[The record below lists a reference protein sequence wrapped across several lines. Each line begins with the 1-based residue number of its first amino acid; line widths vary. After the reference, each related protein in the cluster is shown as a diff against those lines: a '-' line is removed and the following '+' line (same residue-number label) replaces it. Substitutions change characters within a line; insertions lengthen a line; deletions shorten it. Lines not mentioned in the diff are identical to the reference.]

1 MWIEIKRF
9 IAAGLQETE
18 REQRDF
24 LDSAAARRPDIKVIV
39 VLVST
44 AVLLTFQNYVIRSG
58 DSGWT
63 LEAAQAWLPGG
74 WADPFVA
81 WATAAENRR
90 LFDLTYWALGQQIVY
105 VVVPVAIIRL
115 LFREPLANYG
125 VKLRGMWRFLPLYC
139 AMALVMLPL
148 VYLASR
154 GEQFQKT
161 YPFYKLAPDE
171 PLWPRFFA
179 WEALYIL
186 QFMALEFFFRGYVL
200 HGVRRRFGSYAI
212 FVMMIPY
219 CMIHFGKP
227 MPETCGAIVA
237 GIVLGFM
244 SLATRSIWL
253 GALLH
258 IAVALAMDFAAIG
271 KRFL

>member
-1 MWIEIKRF
+1 MWQQLKQF
-9 IAAGLQETE
+9 IDDGLQATN
-18 REQRDF
+18 REHQDF
-24 LDSAAARRPDIKVIV
+24 LRSSAASRPDVKTIV

-44 AVLLTFQNYVIRSG
+44 AILLTFQNYAVRSG

-63 LEAAQAWLPGG
+63 LDVAENWLPSA
-74 WADPFVA
+74 WAVSLKA

-90 LFDLTYWALGQQIVY
+90 LFDLTYWAIGQQIVY
-105 VVVPVAIIRL
+105 VVVPVAIIKL
-115 LFREPLANYG
+115 VFRERLADYG
-125 VKLRGMWRFLPLYC
+125 VKLRGMWQYVPLYT

-148 VYLASR
+148 VLVASH
-154 GEQFQKT
+154 GERFQET
-161 YPFYKLAPDE
+161 YPFYKLAPGE

-200 HGVRRRFGSYAI
+200 HGVRRRFGAYAI

-227 MPETCGAIVA
+227 MPETCGAIAA

-244 SLATRSIWL
+244 SLKTRSIWM

-258 IAVALAMDFAAIG
+258 IAVALAMDFAALA
-271 KRFL
+271 RR